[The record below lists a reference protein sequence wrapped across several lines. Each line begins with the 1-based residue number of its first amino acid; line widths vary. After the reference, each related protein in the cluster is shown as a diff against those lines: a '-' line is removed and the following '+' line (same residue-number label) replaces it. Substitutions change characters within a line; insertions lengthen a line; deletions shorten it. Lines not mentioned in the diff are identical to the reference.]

1 MVAPGP
7 HCSFDYDALGTHG
20 LPFRGSFGAQA
31 FASLE
36 ELRRGPHE
44 RHAIQVDMSAFDG
57 AEFPDPPVPIRRP
70 VDLRPRPGS
79 AVVDA
84 GVRLPNINDGFLGDG
99 PDIGAYEAG
108 ERLPI
113 YGPRP
118 EGVDEEA
125 SSTRSAQT
133 AVRWP

>member
-1 MVAPGP
+1 MVSPGP
-7 HCSFDYDALGTHG
+7 HCSFDYDALGTFG
-20 LPFRGSFGAQA
+20 LPFRGNFGAQA
-31 FASLE
+31 FSSLE

-44 RHAIQVDMSAFDG
+44 RHAIQVDLSVFDG
-57 AEFPDPPVPIRRP
+57 VEFPDPPVPIRRP

-84 GVRLPNINDGFLGDG
+84 GVRLPNVNDGFLGNG

-108 ERLPI
+108 QSLPI

-118 EGVDEEA
+118 DGVDEEA
-125 SSTRSAQT
+125 AER
-133 AVRWP
+133 VR